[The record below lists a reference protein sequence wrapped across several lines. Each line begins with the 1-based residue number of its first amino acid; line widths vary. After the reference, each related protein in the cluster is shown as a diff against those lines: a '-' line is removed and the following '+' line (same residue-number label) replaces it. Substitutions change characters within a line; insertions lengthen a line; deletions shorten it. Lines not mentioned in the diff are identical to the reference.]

1 MRERFLRNRK
11 LILKYYLGAGIGLF
25 LFWWFARKEMGV
37 DPVILSLLAVYLIV
51 FPIVLVHTRKYA
63 IHIFLFLL
71 TLITGFYSFY
81 HYSLAEH
88 SILNALYFT
97 FQLFLLMVADVFS
110 PDGSILL
117 QYPLI
122 VEIARWSAALYTI
135 STVFIAM
142 YRMLENSILLI
153 VYQLIGHHTIVFGY
167 NEHSL
172 MLIENLRKNKQRV
185 ILVSSHLPQ
194 EIASYLE
201 SIRVA
206 VVHHHDQEENK
217 YTKAAVGR
225 AKRIVILHQEDI
237 DNLNELL
244 DFQND
249 FTTYR
254 RRNPELI
261 VYIHLHEP
269 QSRPIFAELDKT
281 FNRDGQSFKVEKIN
295 VYQTFAQ
302 ALFEKQTITK
312 KVQAKDVAHFLIIGF
327 GSIGQQIALQA
338 FSELHNLDKTT
349 LQITTLD
356 QFTTNA
362 KQDWLSHLSNV
373 GEPAS
378 ITLQSFDIKND
389 SLEAF
394 IREQELPV
402 TGIFICMDD
411 DELDLWAGI
420 ELSNKFPQIPIYI
433 EYSEGSFA
441 EKWIQS
447 EASGDRL
454 IYSLGTFQEILTAEN
469 LFKQKSR

>member
-1 MRERFLRNRK
+1 MKERFLRNRH

-185 ILVSSHLPQ
+185 ILVSSHLP
-194 EIASYLE
+194 EEVASYLE
-201 SIRVA
+201 SLRVA

-225 AKRIVILHQEDI
+225 AKNIVILHQEDI
-237 DNLNELL
+237 DNLNELI

-249 FTTYR
+249 FTMYR

-269 QSRPIFAELDKT
+269 QSRTIFAELDKT
-281 FNRDGQSFKVEKIN
+281 MNGYNSAFKVRQIN
-295 VYQTFAQ
+295 LYQSFAQ
-302 ALFEKQTITK
+302 ALFKKQSITK
-312 KVQAKDVAHFLIIGF
+312 RMQAKDSVHLLVIGF

-338 FSELHNLDKTT
+338 SSDLNNLGKTT
-349 LQITTLD
+349 LKITALD
-356 QFTTNA
+356 QFTLNA
-362 KQDWLSHLSNV
+362 KQDWLSHLSNAGKSV
-373 GEPAS
+373 S

-389 SLEAF
+389 SLEAT
-394 IREQELPV
+394 IQEQEQPV
-402 TGIFICMDD
+402 TDIFICLDD
-411 DELDLWAGI
+411 DDLDLWAGI

-454 IYSLGTFQEILTAEN
+454 IFSLGTFPEILTAEN
-469 LFKQKSR
+469 LFNQKSR